1 MKLYVAGVE
10 GTDVASTLSAKV
22 IVNGFASYYYLR
34 RQASGIKRVHECVKS
49 LIVDSGAHTFFAS
62 RPEIGSTTTRV
73 TKHKGE
79 DPESYMRA
87 YVAWLKNAQA
97 WLDYFVELDLGEIV
111 GQPRV
116 REWRDG
122 LRKAGVAEKCIIVYH
137 PKAETWAEFLAAAEK
152 WPSKY
157 VALEG
162 LRQGRAILDYVGCVR
177 ALYERG
183 IRVHGF
189 AMVKRRWLDRVPFY
203 SVDSSSFMAGIT
215 YGAHFTNMGSDR
227 FAYMRYSRATSE
239 ASRQRA
245 MRTAVTRGVDFEKLT
260 AKSYSKE
267 TGRDEIVLT
276 AVSSTARAMQ
286 DMEAY
291 YTRLWEARGI
301 KWQEPKPR
309 RASKK
314 SQSAA

>member
-10 GTDVASTLSAKV
+10 GSDVASTLASDV

-34 RQASGIKRVHECVKS
+34 RQSSGVKRVREHVKS

-79 DPESYMRA
+79 DPEFYMRE
-87 YVAWLKNAQA
+87 YLAWLKQA
-97 WLDYFVELDLGEIV
+97 APHLDYFVELDLGEIV

-116 REWRDG
+116 RGWRVY
-122 LRKAGVAEKCIIVYH
+122 LEKAGLAEKCIIVYH
-137 PKAETWAEFLAAAEK
+137 PKAETWAEFLEWAEK

-162 LRQGRAILDYVGCVR
+162 LRQGRALFDYVGCVR

-227 FAYMRYSRATSE
+227 FSYIRYSKPKSE
-239 ASRQRA
+239 ASRQKA
-245 MRTAVTRGVDFEKLT
+245 MRAAVKRGVDFERLT
-260 AKSYSKE
+260 ANTYSKE
-267 TGRDEIVLT
+267 HGRDDIVLT
-276 AVSSTARAMQ
+276 AVTNTARAMQ

-301 KWQEPKPR
+301 KWTEPKR
-309 RASKK
+309 RSSKR
-314 SQSAA
+314 SRSVA